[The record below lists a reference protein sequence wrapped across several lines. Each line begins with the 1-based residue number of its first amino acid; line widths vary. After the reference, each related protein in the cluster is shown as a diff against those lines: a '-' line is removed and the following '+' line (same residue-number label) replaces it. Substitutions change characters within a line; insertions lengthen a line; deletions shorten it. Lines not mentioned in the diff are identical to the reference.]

1 MINSLSCHEF
11 VRFVG
16 DWKTSLIS
24 AVRILQRELNVA
36 SGCEMQ
42 CLFGMECM
50 LAAP

>member
-1 MINSLSCHEF
+1 MINSFSCHEF
-11 VRFVG
+11 ARFIESG
-16 DWKTSLIS
+16 KLSLS
-24 AVRILQRELNVA
+24 PAVRILQRELNVA